1 MSCIEDVFGF
11 TDGSNFPVKV
21 FLVALTIPG
30 SLKLLRSGRGF
41 YGAVMSSL
49 PFWTSI
55 PGRLLPPHLPALP
68 DCPPLPFFSPS
79 LGTS

>member
-1 MSCIEDVFGF
+1 MPFIEDVFGF

-41 YGAVMSSL
+41 YSAVMSSL
-49 PFWTSI
+49 PSG
-55 PGRLLPPHLPALP
+55 PQPQADH
-68 DCPPLPFFSPS
+68 CPPPPACPP
-79 LGTS
+79 